1 MDCLFELVYSG
12 RREEVNDGL
21 RRARGLKNLQLL
33 QITVRNIVA
42 APVWDCIELDA
53 V

>member
-1 MDCLFELVYSG
+1 MDCLFELVYS
-12 RREEVNDGL
+12 EEGKRSITL
-21 RRARGLKNLQLL
+21 LGEARGLKNLQLL

-42 APVWDCIELDA
+42 APVWNCIELDA